1 MTCSVLTYRG
11 VVYQKPTAAPTR
23 KIVSDAPH
31 TYRGKNYHYEPS
43 YLDKNISTEE
53 VSS

>member
-11 VVYQKPTAAPTR
+11 VVYQKPTDAPKR

-31 TYRGKNYHYEPS
+31 IYRGNNYHYEPS
-43 YLDKNISTEE
+43 YLDKKISTEE